1 MLFSHVIGFFQRK
14 SFAMSRKNRNF
25 ATSMGKLNIINPI
38 RKNAPFAFF
47 MFALG
52 VLAAYLTVLYKA
64 KAVPYEHIWAETFF
78 GVYIVCCVLS
88 AIPWKRVR
96 AVLRG
101 IIYAIIY
108 PLSVVDVYCA
118 AKLDT
123 VINPSIL
130 TLVTETDSRE
140 AGEFVQ
146 MYLTPDVLLSNVGII
161 LLVPLAHILFTI
173 FRKRI
178 PHIPVDAIPQNRSS
192 HFRLISNTI
201 CLGLLTYCAVVSV
214 QNYRKL
220 YTLMAQPTIG
230 DVEHRLTEKD
240 PGAQFLPLYRTVF
253 SLNAA
258 RLTGKQLDVLK
269 QVVAD
274 VRIDSCSVTS
284 PNIVF
289 IIGEA
294 YNKQHSQL
302 YGYEKPTTPRQLEM
316 QKNGSLVSFN
326 DVVSPWN
333 LTSYVF
339 KLMMSTYVV
348 GDEGDWCDQPL
359 IAAVFRKAGYHVT
372 FITNEFLYQA
382 KQAVY
387 DFSGGFFLNDPQLS
401 ERQFDT
407 RNTRLHV
414 FDESLL
420 AEYEAHKHEMYG
432 QYADSIDCDPKPH
445 LTILHMIGQ
454 HVNYRTRCP
463 KKQKHFTKDDYSD
476 RTDLSAKWRQ
486 DVADY
491 DNATLYNDSVL
502 GEIVKRFED
511 TNTIIIYMPDHG
523 EEVHPK
529 ELPHFIGRMHSTE
542 ITPRLAREE
551 FEIPFWIYATPKYQA
566 LHPEIWKQVN
576 NSKSRKYM
584 TDAMP
589 HLLMYLAGI
598 HCSYYRESL
607 NVLSPQYNEA
617 RPRILKNQKSYDEVM
632 RKQAEGTG
640 R

>member
-1 MLFSHVIGFFQRK
+1 
-14 SFAMSRKNRNF
+14 MS
-25 ATSMGKLNIINPI
+25 KLSIINPI

-47 MFALG
+47 MYVLG
-52 VLAAYLTVLYKA
+52 VLAAYLTVLYTA
-64 KAVPYEHIWAETFF
+64 KEKPYDHIWAETFL
-78 GVYIVCCVLS
+78 GVYIACCVLS
-88 AIPWKRVR
+88 AIPGKRLR

-101 IIYAIIY
+101 IVYAVIY
-108 PLSVVDVYCA
+108 PLSVVDVYCV

-123 VINPSIL
+123 AINPSIL
-130 TLVTETDSRE
+130 TLITETDSRE

-146 MYLTPDVLLSNVGII
+146 MYLSPDILLGNVGII
-161 LLVPLAHILFTI
+161 LLVPLVHILYTI
-173 FRKRI
+173 FRKHI
-178 PHIPVDAIPQNRSS
+178 PHITLNT
-192 HFRLISNTI
+192 RLLRISGFV
-201 CLGLLTYCAVVSV
+201 CAGLLVYCAVVSLP
-214 QNYRKL
+214 NYQKL
-220 YTLMAQPTIG
+220 CTLMSQPTIG

-240 PGAQFLPLYRTVF
+240 HGNQFLPLYRTVF

-258 RLTGKQLDVLK
+258 RLAGKQIDTIR

-289 IIGEA
+289 VIGEA
-294 YNKQHSQL
+294 YNKHHSQL
-302 YGYEKPTTPRQLEM
+302 YGYEKGTTPRQLALRE
-316 QKNGSLVSFN
+316 NGSLVSFD

-372 FITNEFLYQA
+372 FITNEFLYKA

-401 ERQFDT
+401 ESQFDT

-420 AEYEAHKHEMYG
+420 SEYDAHKREMYG
-432 QYADSIDCDPKPH
+432 QYADSIDSDPTPH

-476 RTDLSAKWRQ
+476 RTDLTAKWRQ

-502 GEIVKRFED
+502 GEIIKRFED

-542 ITPRLAREE
+542 ISSRLAREE
-551 FEIPFWIYATPKYQA
+551 FEIPFWIYATPKYQS
-566 LHPEIWKQVN
+566 LHPEIWQQVN

-598 HCSYYRESL
+598 HCSYYREEL
-607 NVLSPQYNEA
+607 NILSPKYNEA
-617 RPRILKNQKSYDEVM
+617 RPRILKNQKSYDEVVN
-632 RKQAEGTG
+632 Q
-640 R
+640 